1 MPAKGRID
9 VQCPHCGNIQLE
21 PELAKS
27 TYRKNMQR
35 LLSAKRPDSKQARP
49 SLCELSTTE
58 PDSAEFG
65 AQALFESLGRKVENS
80 GQIDR
85 CCEYPGGP
93 YEGGGGKDAMV
104 LSDCQQPDR

>member
-9 VQCPHCGNIQLE
+9 VQCPHCGYIQLE

-49 SLCELSTTE
+49 SLCELSTAE
-58 PDSAEFG
+58 PVRLSWCAG
-65 AQALFESLGRKVENS
+65 LFEYRRSKGRELG
-80 GQIDR
+80 
-85 CCEYPGGP
+85 
-93 YEGGGGKDAMV
+93 
-104 LSDCQQPDR
+104 SD